1 MSENEAK
8 TQNSDTQSV
17 TSNAPKQNYSKLDVL
32 RQIIPSQRSC
42 DSVLRKID
50 AIVDHDYEGVI
61 SEFKDLLENDKIV
74 RKTYGTNE
82 NDDSWKKDPSELS
95 YDELSKEVELLSK
108 KLSYINNEN
117 KKLREEVDKLH
128 NKEDEIDQEN
138 HVLLNNL
145 VNSSTEQN

>member
-128 NKEDEIDQEN
+128 SKEDEIDQEN